1 MKNYIA
7 EKITD
12 PRKKRK
18 KLKAGDIQLLL
29 LTLPAILFF
38 IIFHYIPM
46 FGVVIAFKD
55 YSYSKG
61 ILGSDWV
68 GFKNFE
74 FFFKS
79 QDAWLLTRNTVGYAL
94 LFLVVGTIAA
104 VVVALLLNEI
114 SNRHMIKFYQT
125 SMILPYFLSWVIVSY
140 ITYILLNPNLGMLN
154 QIMKAFGLEEV
165 NWYSEKKY
173 WPLFLTIVN
182 VWKGIGMNSIFYYA
196 TLLGVDPGLYEA
208 AKIDGASRF
217 QRMIYVSLPSLIP
230 TITILT
236 ILSLGS
242 IFRGDFGLFYQIPRN
257 VGILYPVTDVIDT
270 YIYRGLRFGDVSITA
285 AVGLFQ
291 SFVGMVAVV
300 VTNWIVRKTN
310 PDNAMF

>member
-1 MKNYIA
+1 
-7 EKITD
+7 
-12 PRKKRK
+12 
-18 KLKAGDIQLLL
+18 
-29 LTLPAILFF
+29 
-38 IIFHYIPM
+38 
-46 FGVVIAFKD
+46 
-55 YSYSKG
+55 
-61 ILGSDWV
+61 
-68 GFKNFE
+68 
-74 FFFKS
+74 
-79 QDAWLLTRNTVGYAL
+79 
-94 LFLVVGTIAA
+94 
-104 VVVALLLNEI
+104 
-114 SNRHMIKFYQT
+114 
-125 SMILPYFLSWVIVSY
+125 MILPYFLSWVIVSY

-270 YIYRGLRFGDVSITA
+270 YI
-285 AVGLFQ
+285 
-291 SFVGMVAVV
+291 
-300 VTNWIVRKTN
+300 
-310 PDNAMF
+310 